1 MGMSKRAKKKRA
13 KPAKK
18 KTDAV
23 IGMRGCLTIIAEL
36 CGIAGFLLALYIFIK
51 EYL

>member
-1 MGMSKRAKKKRA
+1 MAKKKPIKR
-13 KPAKK
+13 
-18 KTDAV
+18 KTNNTAV
-23 IGMRGCLTIIAEL
+23 MRGCLTILAEL

>member
-1 MGMSKRAKKKRA
+1 MTKKKRGS
-13 KPAKK
+13 KKKK
-18 KTDAV
+18 KTNAIV
-23 IGMRGCLTIIAEL
+23 GMRGCLTVVAEL

>member
-1 MGMSKRAKKKRA
+1 MAKKKIG
-13 KPAKK
+13 
-18 KTDAV
+18 KTRNRKTKNVVV
-23 IGMRGCLTIIAEL
+23 IRGCLTVIAEL